1 MNHTCLCLPSRS
13 WYSFTNP
20 ERWKAEL
27 ALNGWLV
34 TYRNKCPV
42 PGIEPGHGRHLSTNW
57 ARCRL
62 TSLIEANTLT
72 TMPDHRLSV
81 CPMSLEQKRC
91 ILGLRL
97 PQNTNRKPMPEV
109 KPIGQHGPTTS
120 ESGQNSLGL
129 EKINIINI
137 SIAKTD
143 RIELWLLLY
152 KKAAYHLP

>member
-1 MNHTCLCLPSRS
+1 
-13 WYSFTNP
+13 
-20 ERWKAEL
+20 
-27 ALNGWLV
+27 
-34 TYRNKCPV
+34 
-42 PGIEPGHGRHLSTNW
+42 
-57 ARCRL
+57 
-62 TSLIEANTLT
+62 
-72 TMPDHRLSV
+72 MPDHRLSV

-143 RIELWLLLY
+143 RIELWLLLN